1 MSMRITTG
9 LALSALVLLS
19 TAATAAQSAKAR
31 TATAT
36 HHGTSPYVASER
48 SDRARNYYQAMY
60 GVDSLVLK
68 SVKSDQLIR
77 FSYRVVNADRAKA
90 WAVKEATPT
99 LYDVQS
105 HVSLVVPTMD
115 KVGQLRQSGPP
126 ENGKTYWMVFSNK
139 GNVVKVGHRVG
150 ISIGPFKASGLAV
163 E

>member
-1 MSMRITTG
+1 MRTTTG

-19 TAATAAQSAKAR
+19 AAAAAAAAQSAKAR
-31 TATAT
+31 TTNAA
-36 HHGTSPYVASER
+36 HHGTSPYVGSER
-48 SDRARNYYQAMY
+48 SDRARNYYQSMY

-115 KVGQLRQSGPP
+115 KVGQSRQSGPP

-150 ISIGPFKASGLAV
+150 ISIGAFKASGLAV

>member
-1 MSMRITTG
+1 MRTTTG

-19 TAATAAQSAKAR
+19 AAAAAAQSAKAR
-31 TATAT
+31 TTAAA
-36 HHGTSPYVASER
+36 HHGTSPYVGSER
-48 SDRARNYYQAMY
+48 SDRARNYYQSMY

-150 ISIGPFKASGLAV
+150 ISIGAFKASGLAV

>member
-1 MSMRITTG
+1 MQTIVRLVVG
-9 LALSALVLLS
+9 ALVLLS
-19 TAATAAQSAKAR
+19 TAAIAAQPAKTRA
-31 TATAT
+31 AA

-77 FSYRVVNADRAKA
+77 FSYRVINADRAKA

-139 GNVVKVGHRVG
+139 GNVVKPGHRVG
-150 ISIGPFKASGLAV
+150 VSIGAFKANGLAV

>member
-1 MSMRITTG
+1 MQTIVR
-9 LALSALVLLS
+9 LAMGALVLLS
-19 TAATAAQSAKAR
+19 TAAIAAQPAKTRA
-31 TATAT
+31 AA
-36 HHGTSPYVASER
+36 HHGTSPYVAAER

-90 WAVKEATPT
+90 WAVKEAAPT

-150 ISIGPFKASGLAV
+150 VSIGSFKANGLAV